1 MNFAFDVRVSSQGK
15 MQVLAAILGTL
26 LVAIVLRDSFETI
39 ILPRRVSARFRVS
52 KIFYRATWK
61 PWKAAGRRLRPSD
74 WRETF
79 LSTYGPLSL
88 IALFVLWG
96 AILITG
102 FALLLWAA
110 GFDVNLSG
118 PDHLYVS
125 GTTFT
130 TLGIGDFT
138 PRTDLA
144 RLLTVVE
151 AGTGF
156 GFLAILISYLP
167 VLYQSFSRR
176 EIAISMLDEWAGSP
190 PSAGDL
196 IRRAYESG
204 EMDELVPL
212 MGRWET
218 WTAELLESH
227 LSYQVLSYFRSQH
240 ENQSWVAALTAIMDF
255 SAVWQASKDHG
266 KSWQA
271 RRVYAIGRHALG
283 DLSQV
288 LQAVPEF
295 DAPDRLPEAELAALH
310 ETLAAAG
317 KEVDLVSFRERL
329 NALRKGYE
337 PYAIALSHE
346 LLMELPPW
354 MPLGERQDNW
364 ETTAWEGAAPG
375 ESLH

>member
-1 MNFAFDVRVSSQGK
+1 
-15 MQVLAAILGTL
+15 MQVASALLGIV
-26 LVAIVLRDSFETI
+26 LVAIVLRDSFETV
-39 ILPRRVSARFRVS
+39 ILPRRVSGRLRVS
-52 KIFYRATWK
+52 KIFYQITWK
-61 PWKAAGRRLRPSD
+61 PWKTVGRRLPPGD

-88 IALFVLWG
+88 FVLILLWG
-96 AILITG
+96 AILIAG
-102 FALLLWAA
+102 FAALLWAV
-110 GFDVNLSG
+110 GFDTHLSG
-118 PDHLYVS
+118 ADHLYVS

-138 PRTDLA
+138 PKTDLA
-144 RLLTVVE
+144 RFVTVVE

-156 GFLAILISYLP
+156 GFLAVVISYLP

-196 IRRAYESG
+196 LRRAAVSG
-204 EMDELVPL
+204 EIAELVPL
-212 MGRWET
+212 MARWEE

-255 SAVWQASKDHG
+255 SALWQASKPHG
-266 KSWQA
+266 RSWQA

-288 LQAVPEF
+288 LRASPEF
-295 DAPDRLPEAELAALH
+295 DAPDRLSQPELGAVH
-310 ETLAAAG
+310 EAITQAG
-317 KEVDLVSFRERL
+317 IEVDLATFRERL

-354 MPLGERQDNW
+354 MPLDERQDNW
-364 ETTAWEGAAPG
+364 ETTAWEGVAPG

>member
-1 MNFAFDVRVSSQGK
+1 
-15 MQVLAAILGTL
+15 MQVLVALLGILA
-26 LVAIVLRDSFETI
+26 VAVVLRDAFETI
-39 ILPRRVSARFRVS
+39 ILPRRVSARLRVS
-52 KIFYRATWK
+52 KIFYQATWR
-61 PWKAAGRRLRPSD
+61 PWRAVGRRLHASD
-74 WRETF
+74 WRETY

-88 IALFVLWG
+88 ILLFILWG
-96 AILITG
+96 SILIAG
-102 FALLLWAA
+102 FAALLWAA

-118 PDHLYVS
+118 PGHLYVS

-138 PRTDLA
+138 PHTDLA
-144 RLLTVVE
+144 RFITVVE

-176 EIAISMLDEWAGSP
+176 ETAISMLDEWAGSP

-196 IRRAYESG
+196 LRRASESG
-204 EMDELVPL
+204 EMDELIPL
-212 MGRWET
+212 MARYET

-255 SAVWQASKDHG
+255 SAIYQASRDHG
-266 KSWQA
+266 KTWQA

-288 LQAVPEF
+288 LRAVPEF
-295 DAPDRLPEAELAALH
+295 DAPDRLSEAELISLY
-310 ETLAAAG
+310 EGLLAAG
-317 KEVDLVSFRERL
+317 KTVDLASFREKL

-346 LLMELPPW
+346 LLMDLPPW
-354 MPLGERQDNW
+354 MPLDERQDNW
-364 ETTAWEGAAPG
+364 ETTAWEGSAPG

>member
-1 MNFAFDVRVSSQGK
+1 VTVHI
-15 MQVLAAILGTL
+15 AAALVGILF
-26 LVAIVLRDSFETI
+26 VFVVLRDTFETI
-39 ILPRRVSARFRVS
+39 ILPRRVSGRVRVS
-52 KIFYRATWK
+52 KIFYQVTWK
-61 PWKAAGRRLRPSD
+61 PWAAAGRRMAYGDR
-74 WRETF
+74 RETF
-79 LSTYGPLSL
+79 LSTYGPISL
-88 IALFVLWG
+88 IFLIVLWG
-96 AILITG
+96 LILITG

-110 GFDVNLSG
+110 GFDASLSG
-118 PDHLYVS
+118 NETMYVS

-138 PRTDLA
+138 PKTDLS

-151 AGTGF
+151 AATGF
-156 GFLAILISYLP
+156 GFLAVVISYLP

-196 IRRAYESG
+196 LRRAVAAG
-204 EMDELVPL
+204 EIKELIPL
-212 MGRWET
+212 MARWEE

-240 ENQSWVAALTAIMDF
+240 ENQSWVAALTAILDF
-255 SAVWQASKDHG
+255 SAMWQAAKAEG
-266 KSWQA
+266 KTWQA

-288 LQAVPEF
+288 LKAAPKF
-295 DAPDRLPEAELAALH
+295 DAPDRLPERQLVALH
-310 ETLAAAG
+310 GVLMDAG
-317 KEVDLVSFRERL
+317 FDIDLSIFRERL
-329 NALRKGYE
+329 NNLRKGYE
-337 PYAIALSHE
+337 PYAYALSHE
-346 LLMELPPW
+346 LLMDLPPW
-354 MPLGERQDNW
+354 LPMDARKDNW

>member
-1 MNFAFDVRVSSQGK
+1 
-15 MQVLAAILGTL
+15 MQILVAVLGIL
-26 LVAIVLRDSFETI
+26 LVAIVLRDAFETI
-39 ILPRRVSARFRVS
+39 ILPRRVSGRMRVS
-52 KIFYRATWK
+52 KIFYQLSWE
-61 PWKAAGRRLRPSD
+61 PWAAAARRLRPGD

-88 IALFVLWG
+88 IVLFVLWG
-96 AILITG
+96 GLLITG
-102 FALLLWAA
+102 FGALLWAA
-110 GFDVNLSG
+110 GFDAQVSG
-118 PDHLYVS
+118 ANHLYVS

-138 PRTDLA
+138 PKSDLA
-144 RLLTVVE
+144 RFLTVVE

-176 EIAISMLDEWAGSP
+176 EIHISMLDEWAGSP

-196 IRRAYESG
+196 LRRASEYG
-204 EMDELVPL
+204 EMDELIPL
-212 MGRWET
+212 MGRYET

-255 SAVWQASKDHG
+255 SAIYQASKDHG

-288 LQAVPEF
+288 LRAVPEF
-295 DAPDRLPEAELAALH
+295 DAPDRLSEAELTEIHKALR
-310 ETLAAAG
+310 AAG
-317 KEVDLVSFRERL
+317 KTVDLASFRERL
-329 NALRKGYE
+329 NALRKE
-337 PYAIALSHE
+337 I
-346 LLMELPPW
+346 
-354 MPLGERQDNW
+354 
-364 ETTAWEGAAPG
+364 
-375 ESLH
+375 

>member
-1 MNFAFDVRVSSQGK
+1 MH
-15 MQVLAAILGTL
+15 ILSALIGIV

-39 ILPRRVSARFRVS
+39 ILPRRVSARLRVS
-52 KIFYRATWK
+52 KIFYQATWK
-61 PWKAAGRRLRPSD
+61 PWAAAGRRLRQSD

-102 FALLLWAA
+102 FALVLWAV
-110 GFDVNLSG
+110 GFDVHLSG
-118 PDHLYVS
+118 PGHLYVS

-138 PRTDLA
+138 PHTDLA
-144 RLLTVVE
+144 RFVTVIE

-156 GFLAILISYLP
+156 GFLAVLISYLP

-176 EIAISMLDEWAGSP
+176 EVAISMLDEVAGSP

-196 IRRAYESG
+196 FRRAAESG
-204 EMDELVPL
+204 EMAELLPL
-212 MGRWET
+212 MARWEE
-218 WTAELLESH
+218 WTAELLESQ

-255 SAVWQASKDHG
+255 SALWQASKQHG

-288 LQAVPEF
+288 LRAAPEF
-295 DAPDRLPEAELAALH
+295 DAPDRLSQAELTALY
-310 ETLAAAG
+310 EAVTAAG
-317 KEVDLVSFRERL
+317 IDIDLASFRERL

-337 PYAIALSHE
+337 PYAIALGHE

-354 MPLGERQDNW
+354 MPLDERQDNW

>member
-1 MNFAFDVRVSSQGK
+1 
-15 MQVLAAILGTL
+15 MQIAAAIAGIL
-26 LVAIVLRDSFETI
+26 LVAIVLRDAFETI

-61 PWKAAGRRLRPSD
+61 PWKAIGRRLGPSD
-74 WRETF
+74 WRETY

-88 IALFVLWG
+88 ILLFVLWG
-96 AILITG
+96 AILTTG

-110 GFDVNLSG
+110 GFDVHLSG
-118 PDHLYVS
+118 AGHLYVS

-138 PRTDLA
+138 PHTALSRF
-144 RLLTVVE
+144 LTVVE

-196 IRRAYESG
+196 LRRAAESG

-255 SAVWQASKDHG
+255 SAIWQASRDHG

-271 RRVYAIGRHALG
+271 RRTYAIGRHALG

-288 LQAVPEF
+288 LRAVPEF
-295 DAPDRLPEAELAALH
+295 DAPDRLSDAELAALH
-310 ETLAAAG
+310 EALTAAG
-317 KEVDLVSFRERL
+317 KDMELDAFRERL

-354 MPLGERQDNW
+354 MPMDERQDNW